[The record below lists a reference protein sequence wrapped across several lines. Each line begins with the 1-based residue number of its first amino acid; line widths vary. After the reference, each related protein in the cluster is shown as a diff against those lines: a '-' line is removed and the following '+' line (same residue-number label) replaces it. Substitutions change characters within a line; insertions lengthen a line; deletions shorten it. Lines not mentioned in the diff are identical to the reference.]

1 MPTPTSEIVKV
12 CGCWPHAGGAA
23 VTGGRRTQ
31 TSRGGNRGRRGE
43 VTRQTLWGFEG
54 CRCFVEVGWELFRQ
68 AIAGAT
74 ERVGR
79 LQGAE
84 SELRGGDGTTRR
96 LS

>member
-1 MPTPTSEIVKV
+1 MWGVV
-12 CGCWPHAGGAA
+12 
-23 VTGGRRTQ
+23 
-31 TSRGGNRGRRGE
+31 
-43 VTRQTLWGFEG
+43 RQALWGFG
-54 CRCFVEVGWELFRQ
+54 RCRSFVEVGWELFRQ